1 MSESD
6 EKPFSVSDRRH
17 FTPEGRPREDEGE
30 TGTAAS
36 EPQAAAPQPEA
47 TTQAAA
53 GPPSAERSQPH
64 PPRGPVDFSA
74 FLLSL
79 GAQAGLLLSGGGEKG
94 AEGLDEGAALDG
106 ARQIIDILD
115 MLQDKTQGRRTEQET
130 RVLEDLLFQLRMA
143 WVERSR
149 GRKP

>member
-6 EKPFSVSDRRH
+6 ERSFSVSDRRH
-17 FTPEGRPREDEGE
+17 FTPEGRPREE
-30 TGTAAS
+30 
-36 EPQAAAPQPEA
+36 QAEAPAPGSAAP
-47 TTQAAA
+47 A
-53 GPPSAERSQPH
+53 GQGPAERPQPRR
-64 PPRGPVDFSA
+64 PVGPVDFSA

-79 GAQAGLLLSGGGEKG
+79 GAQAGLLLSGGGEAG
-94 AEGLDEGAALDG
+94 AEGRDEEAALDG

-115 MLQDKTQGRRTEQET
+115 MLRDKTQGRRTEQET

-149 GRKP
+149 GEKP